1 MYTHTYFFVIISY
14 SQLRTFLSKG
24 PRLEATAYQ
33 LRGKFEF
40 LHIFTIKVLQLFS
53 LAMKIASKPTN
64 TIEVLDFVPCKTCK
78 APISSFH
85 FNPVESP
92 SQESLTI
99 DHRACRSQDS
109 AGVAAVRRFPEHV

>member
-1 MYTHTYFFVIISY
+1 MYTHIFFVIISY

-64 TIEVLDFVPCKTCK
+64 TIEVLDFVPCK